1 MNKNGKKTNKKQNN
15 QTKQQVKVWLPKKV
29 VSGRIN
35 CNESARRSRA
45 IFWHEESPS
54 TVGHGCRV
62 TPCQGDLK
70 ESATEIYRTAM
81 CKGGNVR

>member
-1 MNKNGKKTNKKQNN
+1 MEYYLLSLLQNFLSGGK
-15 QTKQQVKVWLPKKV
+15 
-29 VSGRIN
+29 IN

-45 IFWHEESPS
+45 EMHEESPS
-54 TVGHGCRV
+54 TAGHGCRV

-70 ESATEIYRTAM
+70 ESATEIYRTAT